1 MAICD
6 PHMGST
12 LTTEASNPGL
22 SVVASE
28 KNLTHRKLEVVVT
41 GSGMVVPQ

>member
-6 PHMGST
+6 PQMGST
-12 LTTEASNPGL
+12 LVTVASNPGL

-28 KNLTHRKLEVVVT
+28 KNLTQRKFVVVVK
-41 GSGMVVPQ
+41 GSGMEVPQ